1 MLEPIVTFL
10 SSVPWYWVLLVA
22 LFITALENI
31 FPPAPCDTVLVFT
44 GTLVGLNAVGFI
56 PLVLIATLGSTIGFA
71 IMFKLGEILGV
82 RLVKSPKFTFINEES
97 MKKPELWL
105 KKWGYYVIVANRFLS
120 GTRAIISFLAGMYK
134 MRFDWTI
141 LLSAV
146 SALFWNAIL
155 IYSGYLLG
163 ENWRQAEYYMTLYG
177 RIILPAIAAVI
188 ITIIWI
194 RCYLKRK
201 RAKTTMSKIEAN
213 L

>member
-1 MLEPIVTFL
+1 MLEPIISFL
-10 SSVPWYWVLLVA
+10 ASVPWYWVLIVA

-44 GTLVGLNAVGFI
+44 GTLVGLNVVGFL
-56 PLVLIATLGSTIGFA
+56 PLMIVATVGSTIGFA
-71 IMFKLGEILGV
+71 IMFKLGEILGI
-82 RLVKSPKFTFINEES
+82 RLVRSKKFTFINEES
-97 MKKPELWL
+97 MKKPERWL

-134 MRFDWTI
+134 MRLDWTI
-141 LLSAV
+141 FLSAV
-146 SALFWNAIL
+146 SALLWNSIL

-177 RIILPAIAAVI
+177 RIIVPALGAVI
-188 ITIIWI
+188 IAVIWI

-201 RAKTTMSKIEAN
+201 KAKLTLSKIEGN